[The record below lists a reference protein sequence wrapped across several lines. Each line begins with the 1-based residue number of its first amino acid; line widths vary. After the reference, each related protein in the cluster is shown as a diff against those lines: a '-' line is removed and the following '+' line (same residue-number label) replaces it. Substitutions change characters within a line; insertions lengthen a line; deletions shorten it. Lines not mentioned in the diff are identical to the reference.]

1 MNKKIFNLIKSNFGI
16 FFFGLLLLILFRDF
30 LYTYRIQLEKFLPYY
45 NYQDQIMYYLTGDSK
60 YDVQAPMSLRFLGLW
75 IQFLIYKF
83 IPCLELSNT
92 NIIFPYP
99 EYSCVTFSSALMNY
113 ISLCGIMSVIFSY
126 CYKKLNFRLSESI
139 LSVLFAYIYINHV
152 EAFTLDRIS
161 ILYFLI
167 ILYYLDNKYLS
178 LLLILCASLVNEK
191 IIFVLGVLFFI
202 RLFLNQKKEYLRL
215 FITTFV
221 SGLIVIG
228 IFIFYSQFLG
238 YGYLQSDMSGQGIY
252 DTALTKGLDRII
264 SIFTSKSGLS
274 NGALPLLFAIS
285 PYIISFY
292 IKDSK
297 FYFSKID
304 IIIPISLLIFTAG
317 GGTEQTGRYVM
328 YSMPLWIP
336 IFSQQLLYFFSD
348 KKINNS

>member
-16 FFFGLLLLILFRDF
+16 FFFGLLFLILFRDF

-75 IQFLIYKF
+75 VQFLIYKF
-83 IPCLELSNT
+83 IPCLELNNT

-113 ISLCGIMSVIFSY
+113 ICLCGIMSVIFSY
-126 CYKKLNFRLSESI
+126 CYKKLNLRLSESI
-139 LSVLFAYIYINHV
+139 LSVLLSYIYISHV

-178 LLLILCASLVNEK
+178 LILILCASLVNEK

-215 FITTFV
+215 LIITFV

-228 IFIFYSQFLG
+228 IFIFYSIFLG
-238 YGYLQSDMSGQGIY
+238 HGYLQSDMGGQGLY
-252 DTALTKGLDRII
+252 DTALTKGLDRIL
-264 SIFTSKSGLS
+264 SIFISKSGLS
-274 NGALPLLFAIS
+274 NGALPLLFAIT
-285 PYIISFY
+285 PYIVSFY

-336 IFSQQLLYFFSD
+336 IFSQQLLYFLRD
-348 KKINNS
+348 KKNIN